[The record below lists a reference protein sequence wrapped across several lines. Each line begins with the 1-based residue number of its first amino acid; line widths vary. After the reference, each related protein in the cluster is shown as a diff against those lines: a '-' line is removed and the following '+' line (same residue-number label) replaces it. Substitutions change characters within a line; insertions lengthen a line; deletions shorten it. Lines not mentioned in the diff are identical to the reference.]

1 MSSPPPHLFEN
12 LSGGSTTPCPPH
24 THTHTHTNTHPAE
37 SGGVH
42 YVTPFILFDIKC
54 KILNLMS
61 KTCGSVFLGHLAG
74 WVFKIQFKPYVTSK
88 MELMDGN
95 C

>member
-1 MSSPPPHLFEN
+1 MSSPPPSLFEN
-12 LSGGSTTPCPPH
+12 LSGGSNTH
-24 THTHTHTNTHPAE
+24 THTHTHTERQRERAE

-42 YVTPFILFDIKC
+42 YVTPLILFDIKC

-61 KTCGSVFLGHLAG
+61 ETCGSVFLGHLAW
-74 WVFKIQFKPYVTSK
+74 WVIKIQFKPYVTSK